1 MSRIVTFLTLASL
14 STTAHAAIILVDTG
28 FANTNTSGDGTASL
42 SKVAAAL
49 PNTGFLYT
57 HSYDA
62 GASFDMLV
70 VTVSREAGIAGTFS
84 VSYGGVGMNLATGG
98 LTGSGV
104 SIFYLKTTATTGNIV
119 LDFTNFGTN
128 GVGIGIAAIK
138 SDNGDPIG
146 LYDADSISGG
156 TNTSGITTINIDTAD
171 NSFTMWAVDTNL
183 GTFDN
188 LTPNQ
193 IVKNTDIGSNG
204 YAAAYELVTTGQN
217 GDTYSY
223 NFTGAVP
230 STQAAR
236 SIAAANFVVVPE
248 PGAALL
254 GGFGLLCL
262 LRRRR

>member
-1 MSRIVTFLTLASL
+1 MKKAIALLTLAGLATS
-14 STTAHAAIILVDTG
+14 AQAAILLVDTG
-28 FANTNTSGDGTASL
+28 FAFTNTSGNASANL
-42 SKVAAAL
+42 SKDAAA
-49 PNTGFLYT
+49 PPDTGFLFT

-70 VTVSREAGIAGTFS
+70 VTVSRESGVGGTFS
-84 VSYGGVGMNLATGG
+84 VSYDNVGMNLATGA

-104 SIFYLKTTATTGNIV
+104 SIFYLNTTATTGNIV
-119 LDFTNFGTN
+119 LDFTNFGNN

-138 SDNGDPIG
+138 SDNGDPIS
-146 LYDADSISGG
+146 LHDADSVTGG
-156 TNTSGITTINIDTAD
+156 TNTSGITTIAIDTAD
-171 NSFTMWAVDTNL
+171 DSFTMWAVDTNL
-183 GTFDN
+183 GNFDN
-188 LTPNQ
+188 LIPNQ

-254 GGFGLLCL
+254 ASLGLLCL